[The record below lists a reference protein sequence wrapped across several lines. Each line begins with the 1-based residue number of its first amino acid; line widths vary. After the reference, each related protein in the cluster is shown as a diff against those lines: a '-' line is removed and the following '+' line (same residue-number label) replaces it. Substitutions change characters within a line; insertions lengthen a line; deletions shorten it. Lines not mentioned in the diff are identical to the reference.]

1 MYELNARKD
10 EIFTE
15 EGLKLYS
22 PKFLR
27 ILQNIQHVDNTGLH
41 LIYSQFRTLEGIALL
56 KYMLDANGY
65 AQFKIKKSS
74 SGDWEQDE
82 EVEDKGK
89 PKYALHTGTESEE
102 EKKVLLQIYNS
113 KWGEAASTIVKKFQE
128 EGIENNF
135 MGEVIKV
142 LMITSSGAEGIN
154 LKNTRFVHIVEPY
167 WNMVR
172 LEQVIGRARRI
183 ASHMDLPEE
192 LRNVKVYLYM
202 SIIPDEVVSSDKHK
216 SLRSRDISR
225 LTNTMANTIDE
236 TTFLGRYVR
245 QLRPLPAV
253 ISTDQL
259 LFERALQKNQ
269 VNSQILLAVKES
281 AMDCALYENESEDLA
296 CYKFGQHM
304 TTNSYE
310 SHPTIQD
317 DIAGK
322 DVMDVEVKRVSYR
335 EYTYNGKVYVLNK
348 STYELYNYD
357 DYKKSLKNKKSMNAV
372 GRVIRRNGKEVVEMR

>member
-1 MYELNARKD
+1 
-10 EIFTE
+10 
-15 EGLKLYS
+15 
-22 PKFLR
+22 
-27 ILQNIQHVDNTGLH
+27 
-41 LIYSQFRTLEGIALL
+41 
-56 KYMLDANGY
+56 
-65 AQFKIKKSS
+65 
-74 SGDWEQDE
+74 
-82 EVEDKGK
+82 
-89 PKYALHTGTESEE
+89 
-102 EKKVLLQIYNS
+102 
-113 KWGEAASTIVKKFQE
+113 
-128 EGIENNF
+128 
-135 MGEVIKV
+135 
-142 LMITSSGAEGIN
+142 
-154 LKNTRFVHIVEPY
+154 
-167 WNMVR
+167 MVR

-183 ASHMDLPEE
+183 ASHMDLPVE

-202 SIIPDEVVSSDKHK
+202 SIIPDDVVSSDKHK

-225 LTNTMANTIDE
+225 LTSKMAKTIDE

-245 QLRPLPAV
+245 QLRSLPAV

-335 EYTYNGKVYVLNK
+335 EYTYNGTVYVLNK
-348 STYELYNYD
+348 STYQLYNYD
-357 DYKKSLKNKKSMNAV
+357 DYKKSLKDKKSMNAV